1 MLAAAEALGNSSY
14 ADVYRKRIVFAAFSG
29 EPWGY
34 MGSKRFLWELH
45 SGENSTRGLSLNQ
58 IEQALPFPD
67 NNTIWLYRMGDLLDR
82 IGLLAFVHW
91 ADLLLER

>member
-45 SGENSTRGLSLNQ
+45 NGENSTIGLSLDR
-58 IEQALPFPD
+58 IEQALPFLIFSHICPIMWETCLIVSVAC
-67 NNTIWLYRMGDLLDR
+67 N
-82 IGLLAFVHW
+82 
-91 ADLLLER
+91 